1 MLRTWVVIDWPIWH
15 KPVGTVH
22 NTCLNQDILIE
33 SLLKWVFNFRAPL
46 TPIWILFD
54 CEKTDGGDGQ
64 GGRSDW
70 LGTKGWWS
78 LGLVV
83 KNPPVN
89 AGNTGDPGSIPGA
102 GRYSGGGPGNRLQ
115 YSNIP
120 VFLPGESHEQRSLE
134 SYSLWGCKEWTWL
147 SMYIFPPTSK
157 GTKIA
162 NDAALRKKKKKTEV
176 K

>member
-1 MLRTWVVIDWPIWH
+1 MLGTWVVIDWPVWQ

-22 NTCLNQDILIE
+22 NTCLNQDMLIE
-33 SLLKWVFNFRAPL
+33 SLLKWVFTFRAPL

-78 LGLVV
+78 PGLVV

-89 AGNTGDPGSIPGA
+89 AGNTGDPGSIPRA
-102 GRYSGGGPGNRLQ
+102 GRYPGGGPGNWLQ
-115 YSNIP
+115 YSC
-120 VFLPGESHEQRSLE
+120 LE
-134 SYSLWGCKEWTWL
+134 HPMDMGAWRATVNGVIKSQTQLKWL
-147 SMYIFPPTSK
+147 STH
-157 GTKIA
+157 
-162 NDAALRKKKKKTEV
+162 
-176 K
+176 